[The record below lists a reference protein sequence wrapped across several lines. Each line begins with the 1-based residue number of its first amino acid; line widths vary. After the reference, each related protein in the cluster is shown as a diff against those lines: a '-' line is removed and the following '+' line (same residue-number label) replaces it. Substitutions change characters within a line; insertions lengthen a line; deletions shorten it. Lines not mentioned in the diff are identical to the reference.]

1 MERGERVTR
10 RDWLAG
16 LGAVG
21 AGASLRELS
30 GWGMAGE
37 GGIAQ
42 GIAGAASKEGR
53 TKAVAAV
60 VTTYRPR
67 SHADV
72 LVGRIVE
79 GWRHQGGPGPALRLA
94 SLYVDQS
101 VEGDLG
107 RRTAAKYGV
116 PICKTIAEAITLGS
130 GKVAVDGVIS
140 VGEHGDYPRNAKGQ
154 QLYPRRRFF
163 SEIVEAFRKYGRVVP
178 VFNDKHLGPV
188 WDDALWMYETARA
201 MKVPLMAGSSLPV
214 AYRDPDVSV
223 PMGTVLEAA
232 VGVGYGGLDA
242 YGFHTIE
249 AVQSFVERRR
259 GGETGVKRVRCLT
272 GEAMWRAVDGGE
284 VPRDLLEAA
293 LRVTPKAGA
302 KALRGLSGENVAL
315 YQMEYQDGL
324 PVAVLMLDGYA
335 TGFGVAVRQGGG
347 AGVLAARID
356 TREEPYYPH
365 FAFLLKAIERMV
377 ETGRPTYPVERTLL
391 TSGILD
397 RALTSR
403 LEGSRRIETPELAIG
418 YKAVE
423 YPHAPEPKLPL

>member
-1 MERGERVTR
+1 MDRTERVTR

-16 LGAVG
+16 LGAAG
-21 AGASLRELS
+21 AGAGLHELS
-30 GWGMAGE
+30 RWGLAGE
-37 GGIAQ
+37 G
-42 GIAGAASKEGR
+42 GIAGAASKDSG

-60 VTTYRPR
+60 VTTYRPL

-107 RRTAAKYGV
+107 RRTAAKYRV
-116 PICKTIAEAITLGS
+116 PICKTIDEAITLGS
-130 GKVAVDGVIS
+130 GEVAVDGVIS
-140 VGEHGDYPRNAKGQ
+140 VGEHGNYPRNAKGQ
-154 QLYPRRRFF
+154 LLYPRRRFF
-163 SEIVEAFRKYGRVVP
+163 GEIVEAFRKCGRVVP

-188 WDDALWMYETARA
+188 WQDALWMYETARA

-214 AYRDPDVSV
+214 TYREPDVSV
-223 PMGTVLEAA
+223 PMGAVLEGA
-232 VGVGYGGLDA
+232 VGIGYGGLDP

-259 GGETGVKRVRCLT
+259 GGETGVKWVRCLT

-284 VPRDLLEAA
+284 VRKDLLEAA
-293 LRVTPKAGA
+293 LRVTPKAGPRT
-302 KALRGLSGENVAL
+302 LRGLSGENVAL
-315 YQMEYQDGL
+315 YQIEYLDGL
-324 PVAVLMLDGYA
+324 PVSVLMLAGYA
-335 TGFGVAVRQGGG
+335 TAFSVAVRQGGD
-347 AGVLAARID
+347 AGVLAAQIV
-356 TREEPYYPH
+356 TRDEPYYPH

-377 ETGRPTYPVERTLL
+377 VTGQPTYPVERTLL

-403 LEGSRRIETPELAIG
+403 LEGSRRIETPELAIR
-418 YKAVE
+418 YKAVD
-423 YPHAPEPKLPL
+423 YPHAPEPMLPL